1 MLSESYVRQTTK
13 LTDLYIRTPLSI
25 EPGLYIML
33 DTNFRESP
41 ECELRQNGVRRS
53 SLLGSLRARTNRSWA
68 AGGKGLPAIAGPG
81 FSNEPSH
88 DDDRVG
94 KGHPEVD
101 DSPFPLG
108 APHKLL
114 MGIAPRIGSF
124 YDPGL
129 AIEALHMPVA
139 LPAGIRQRLLGPRV
153 ANGART

>member
-1 MLSESYVRQTTK
+1 MSYPT
-13 LTDLYIRTPLSI
+13 
-25 EPGLYIML
+25 
-33 DTNFRESP
+33 
-41 ECELRQNGVRRS
+41 ELRFNGVRRS

-114 MGIAPRIGSF
+114 MGIATRIGSF
-124 YDPGL
+124 YDPPFRGS
-129 AIEALHMPVA
+129 
-139 LPAGIRQRLLGPRV
+139 QRSRLTLLGDSPL
-153 ANGART
+153 RTSLVLW